1 MPCSA
6 EAHRSAMFDG
16 DVYISQTKT
25 STIVRRA
32 KWARGEIRLLPYCT
46 WYCVLGVFTLY
57 PVKIS
62 SRPRRGQTAPRRTS
76 LTTMRQTRALL
87 FALVAW
93 LQAVHCRELTERNTP
108 PSKDVQHEIKVHG
121 VPSVQLTP
129 QEIKDAFHEPT
140 VIMDELKRLKD
151 LGLTEAVQA
160 VVEGTAKLAAGH
172 KATGD
177 IIDAHYDN
185 FAVAM
190 RGYTFLEISDSQR
203 PENVRYRKALFVAAC
218 ASLSAAAQARAASMP
233 A

>member
-1 MPCSA
+1 MGKG
-6 EAHRSAMFDG
+6 G
-16 DVYISQTKT
+16 DSSSTVLYLVLCARCIHTLSCEDLEPT
-25 STIVRRA
+25 SPGTDS
-32 KWARGEIRLLPYCT
+32 P
-46 WYCVLGVFTLY
+46 
-57 PVKIS
+57 
-62 SRPRRGQTAPRRTS
+62 APHVS
-76 LTTMRQTRALL
+76 TTMRQTRALL

-160 VVEGTAKLAAGH
+160 VVDGTAKLAAGH

-203 PENVRYRKALFVAAC
+203 PEKRPVSQGTVCRGLRQPLCSSPGTSCFNAGLEFM
-218 ASLSAAAQARAASMP
+218 SM
-233 A
+233 ATILGLIRL

>member
-1 MPCSA
+1 M
-6 EAHRSAMFDG
+6 
-16 DVYISQTKT
+16 
-25 STIVRRA
+25 
-32 KWARGEIRLLPYCT
+32 
-46 WYCVLGVFTLY
+46 
-57 PVKIS
+57 
-62 SRPRRGQTAPRRTS
+62 
-76 LTTMRQTRALL
+76 
-87 FALVAW
+87 
-93 LQAVHCRELTERNTP
+93 
-108 PSKDVQHEIKVHG
+108 
-121 VPSVQLTP
+121 QLTP